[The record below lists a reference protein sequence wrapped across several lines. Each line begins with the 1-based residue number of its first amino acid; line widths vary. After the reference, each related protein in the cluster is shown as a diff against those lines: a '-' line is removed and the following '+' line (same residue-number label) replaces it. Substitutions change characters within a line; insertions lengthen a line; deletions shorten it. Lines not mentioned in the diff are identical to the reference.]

1 MEWETNRKMTENS
14 ANCELLKLLFCF
26 LFQAIRGQL
35 KRRQNTPSN
44 ESVAL
49 FVLFLELEEYSILLQ
64 NCKGEKS

>member
-14 ANCELLKLLFCF
+14 ANCELLKSLFSLLS
-26 LFQAIRGQL
+26 QATVGNW

-44 ESVAL
+44 DSVAL